1 MGGYMGQINIKGV
14 IWLFI
19 SGICFVVSIF
29 FPWWAL
35 RLVAPQYKE
44 GLYIWVYPYK
54 MDGEIDIINSL
65 NHYIGMKE
73 FSEASFPELDY
84 LPYIIGGIAFITIII
99 ALIRNR
105 TALMIWTGVVLVL
118 AMLGVYDIYRWLRT
132 FGTNLDPSAPINID
146 PFIPPIVGT
155 NQLANFETFS
165 FFSYGAVLCTIAI
178 IILLIVLW
186 KGKERHV

>member
-1 MGGYMGQINIKGV
+1 MGQINIKGV